1 MHFGLY
7 DPSAPYDAS
16 AVGSIVVTC
25 NKERKLEVGLITSDS
40 CTQRYLRSAQG
51 DRLGYNLY
59 QDAGHSIVW
68 GSKNPRCGETETT
81 DKIVETQFTIYARI
95 PRLQT
100 VPSGTYSDAVTVQVD
115 F

>member
-1 MHFGLY
+1 MNFGVY
-7 DPSAPYDAS
+7 DPSAPYDHTVAS
-16 AVGSIVVTC
+16 SIVVRC
-25 NKERKLEVGLITSDS
+25 NKERKLEVGLITNDS
-40 CTQRYLRSAQG
+40 CTQRYLRSVQN
-51 DRLGYNLY
+51 RLAYNLY

-81 DKIVETQFTIYARI
+81 EKIVETQFTIYGAI

-100 VPSGTYSDAVTVQVD
+100 VQSGTYSDLVTVQVD